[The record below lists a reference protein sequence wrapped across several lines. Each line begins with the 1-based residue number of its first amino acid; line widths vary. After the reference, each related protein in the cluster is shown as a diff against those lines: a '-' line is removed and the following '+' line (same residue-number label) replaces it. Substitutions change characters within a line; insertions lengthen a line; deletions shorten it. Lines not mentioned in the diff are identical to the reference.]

1 MSTLD
6 KLKLMETTRR
16 AAASTPEGQL
26 RNRMIEAIN
35 QQIAAAEAMVKGESF
50 QLRRRRWVKA
60 EDGGKTLQDQPIRF
74 RPWYWQE
81 GNGAFMLEVRYG
93 NKVLELKPKKTAI
106 EVGAVAELVPTL
118 TLLREAVVAG
128 ELDKQLSAVKGRFGK
143 KLA

>member
-60 EDGGKTLQDQPIRF
+60 EDGSKTLQDQPIRF

-106 EVGAVAELVPTL
+106 EVGAIAELVPTL
-118 TLLREAVVAG
+118 TLLRDAVVAG
-128 ELDKQLSAVKGRFGK
+128 ELDKQLATAKGRFGK